1 MILER
6 FCPFCFYS
14 FIVYTLPFSYY
25 PLNNTTTGLKSQT
38 MHMDKGHNE
47 PLKLLSLPWLVLK
60 AYFDLVYKIDTMYL
74 SLSLYFPE

>member
-1 MILER
+1 MLNIMILER

-25 PLNNTTTGLKSQT
+25 PLNKE
-38 MHMDKGHNE
+38 HNE
-47 PLKLLSLPWLVLK
+47 PLKLLSLPWPVLK
-60 AYFDLVYKIDTMYL
+60 AYFDLVYERDNIYL